1 MDNKCKEE
9 QCAHFI
15 DSKYLHLYK
24 NKFLIT
30 IVSATIICVVCFFC
44 IARSFN
50 SSYDR
55 IVASNNAALRH
66 IDSLL
71 KPAKMS
77 KDSCYY
83 VNDQLAATIKNN
95 LAENR
100 SLLEL
105 QVTRIQ
111 SDFTILSLWAGILMI
126 VFLIFSIYSMFKTDE
141 LIKQSRENLKRI
153 EDAANKT
160 DAVFETIMKKT
171 EEELAKVTKRADEE
185 ANKISTESLK
195 TIDEVKKEIET
206 MRDGF
211 SNMVK
216 ERSDTFEN
224 MYKKMLEKVQQTS
237 TMNSDIIGGIA
248 ELLKNIISQSQKK

>member
-1 MDNKCKEE
+1 
-9 QCAHFI
+9 
-15 DSKYLHLYK
+15 
-24 NKFLIT
+24 
-30 IVSATIICVVCFFC
+30 
-44 IARSFN
+44 
-50 SSYDR
+50 
-55 IVASNNAALRH
+55 
-66 IDSLL
+66 
-71 KPAKMS
+71 MS